1 MADRSARPQT
11 LIRIITL
18 RIALFATLAMAV
30 QAALVFAD
38 YYFDNEQLATLM
50 IERETGKLSKGFERR
65 REEAPYKLP
74 DDLHRYGARDG
85 FYITRI
91 RTPSGQVLY
100 TNCDARCDN
109 HLLPQEVNPPDL
121 WSRMLSDGKP
131 LAIAGGKTYEIHGKD
146 FYRNCDPARQR
157 RHHVGCDRA

>member
-1 MADRSARPQT
+1 MVDRSVRPPT

-18 RIALFATLAMAV
+18 RIALFAALAMTV

-65 REEAPYKLP
+65 HDEAPYKLP
-74 DDLHRYGARDG
+74 HDLVRYGIQGG

-91 RTPSGQVLY
+91 PTSLIGRPDAKLHGLISSAVTSRHTLSQFHCLY
-100 TNCDARCDN
+100 NQAVTADD
-109 HLLPQEVNPPDL
+109 
-121 WSRMLSDGKP
+121 
-131 LAIAGGKTYEIHGKD
+131 
-146 FYRNCDPARQR
+146 
-157 RHHVGCDRA
+157 